1 MSVELKLETIDW
13 TKIIYPVVIILV
25 AVAIYVIIKNITK
38 RIMGKSRKRLRSAQ
52 KRQRVAT
59 MQGMIVNVEK
69 YIVLFIALLAVLG
82 VFGVNVT
89 SMLAGL
95 GIFTLL
101 AGLALKDFA
110 TDIIAGVSIITEGEY
125 DVGDVVEIDG
135 FEGEVIGLGLKTTTI
150 RNYRGQIK
158 WIANRG
164 ITQVTNFTDGDFLAQ
179 VDVNAPYD
187 AKSEEVEEALR
198 QAGQKVTGVVPGA
211 MGELQVLD
219 IEDFADSAVVWRV
232 RMLCKPNKHNDVE
245 RALRK
250 EIKAEFEHA
259 HISIPF
265 PQIDVHQ
272 AR

>member
-1 MSVELKLETIDW
+1 MSVELKFETIDW

-25 AVAIYVIIKNITK
+25 AVVIYVIIKNITK

-110 TDIIAGVSIITEGEY
+110 TDIIAGV
-125 DVGDVVEIDG
+125 
-135 FEGEVIGLGLKTTTI
+135 
-150 RNYRGQIK
+150 
-158 WIANRG
+158 
-164 ITQVTNFTDGDFLAQ
+164 
-179 VDVNAPYD
+179 
-187 AKSEEVEEALR
+187 
-198 QAGQKVTGVVPGA
+198 
-211 MGELQVLD
+211 
-219 IEDFADSAVVWRV
+219 
-232 RMLCKPNKHNDVE
+232 
-245 RALRK
+245 
-250 EIKAEFEHA
+250 
-259 HISIPF
+259 
-265 PQIDVHQ
+265 
-272 AR
+272 